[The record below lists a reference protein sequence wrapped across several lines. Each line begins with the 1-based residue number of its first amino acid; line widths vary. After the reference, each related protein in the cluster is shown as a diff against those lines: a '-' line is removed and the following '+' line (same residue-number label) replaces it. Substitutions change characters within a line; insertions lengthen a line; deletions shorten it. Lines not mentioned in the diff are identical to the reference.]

1 MDFIILEFSLL
12 KYLILALLLFMFGVA
27 GIFITRRNIILII
40 MSIELILLS
49 INLIFIISSIYLDD
63 ITGQVFSL
71 YVLTIAASES
81 AIGLALV
88 VNYYRIRSI
97 ISIDF
102 ISTIKG

>member
-1 MDFIILEFSLL
+1 MIVEFSLL
-12 KYLILALLLFMFGVA
+12 KYLILAFFLFFFGVS
-27 GIFITRRNIILII
+27 GVFITRRNIILII

-49 INLIFIISSIYLDD
+49 VNLIFIISSIYLDD
-63 ITGQVFSL
+63 ILGQAFSL

-97 ISIDF
+97 ISIDY

>member
-1 MDFIILEFSLL
+1 MLFIDYFLFQ
-12 KYLILALLLFMFGVA
+12 YLILALGLFFFGVA
-27 GIFITRRNIILII
+27 GVFITRRNLILII

-49 INLIFIISSIYLDD
+49 VNLIFIVSSIYLDD
-63 ITGQVFSL
+63 ILGQVFSL
-71 YVLTIAASES
+71 YVLTVAAAES

-97 ISIDF
+97 ISIDY